1 MRFILPADNFTGVI
15 MARAEP
21 DGGRFRR
28 VRCLA
33 EVEIRPP
40 ATGFVIM
47 KTLQK

>member
-1 MRFILPADNFTGVI
+1 MRFILPADNTTGVI

-21 DGGRFRR
+21 KGGPFRGAA
-28 VRCLA
+28 LA
-33 EVEIRPP
+33 ELETRFP

>member
-1 MRFILPADNFTGVI
+1 MRFILPADNSTGLI

-21 DGGRFRR
+21 DGGPFRG

-33 EVEIRPP
+33 EPEIRFP

-47 KTLQK
+47 KTPQK